1 MKDELHRF
9 LDTQE
14 DTYDMA
20 LAEIKSGKKRSH
32 WMWYIFPQIRGL
44 GFSETAKYYAIHNRA
59 EAELFLNHPVLGK
72 RLREISAVLLTLKE
86 NNPTSVFGSPDDL
99 KLKSSMT
106 LFSLVEESDE
116 NVFSKVLK
124 KYYGGS
130 DDEKTRQLLNSKR
143 S

>member
-9 LDTQE
+9 LNAQE
-14 DTYDMA
+14 DTYDTA
-20 LAEIKSGKKRSH
+20 LAELKSGKKRSH

-44 GFSETAKYYAIHNRA
+44 GFSETAKYYAIQDRA

-106 LFSLVEESDE
+106 LFSLLEESDE

-130 DDEKTRQLLNSKR
+130 DDEKTRQLLNSNR

>member
-9 LDTQE
+9 LNAQKDIYDT
-14 DTYDMA
+14 A

-44 GFSETAKYYAIHNRA
+44 SFSETAKYYAIHDRA

-86 NNPTSVFGSPDDL
+86 ANATSVFGSPDDL

-106 LFSLVEESDE
+106 LFSLLEEADE

-130 DDEKTRQLLNSKR
+130 EDEKTRQLLNSNR

>member
-14 DTYDMA
+14 DTYDTA

-106 LFSLVEESDE
+106 LFSLLEESDE

-130 DDEKTRQLLNSKR
+130 DDEKTRQLLNNNIS
-143 S
+143 

>member
-9 LDTQE
+9 LNAQKDIYDT
-14 DTYDMA
+14 A

-32 WMWYIFPQIRGL
+32 WIWYIFPQIRGL
-44 GFSETAKYYAIHNRA
+44 GLSETAKYYAIHDRA
-59 EAELFLNHPVLGK
+59 EAELFLNHSVLGK

-86 NNPTSVFGSPDDL
+86 NRATSVFGSPDDL

-106 LFSLVEESDE
+106 LFSLLEESDE

-130 DDEKTRQLLNSKR
+130 EDEKTRQLLNSKR